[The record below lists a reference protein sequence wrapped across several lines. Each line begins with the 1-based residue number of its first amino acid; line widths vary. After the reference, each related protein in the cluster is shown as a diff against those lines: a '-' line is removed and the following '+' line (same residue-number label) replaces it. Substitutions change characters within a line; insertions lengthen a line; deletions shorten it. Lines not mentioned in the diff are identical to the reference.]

1 MPITSGTDGAS
12 GVQAVSLAVRLLEL
26 LAASAEPVG
35 ITELAKRIGTTK
47 ARVYRYLRALVEHG
61 YVLQDPVSER
71 YMLGHG
77 VFTLARS
84 AKMHQNFSRITQPIM
99 IALAREVMQSVA
111 LTEPSKNGVTV
122 IDVVRSDQPLDIN
135 TRVGSLF
142 SLHASAQ
149 GWVALAF
156 GRPELW
162 EGVGDPPYRKETPH
176 TIATR
181 EDLERVVAK
190 VQDQGW
196 ASAPEQLLI
205 GINALA
211 APIRDGTGKLAFT
224 IAVVGS
230 LQHVTDPPATYQV
243 DALLAAASKISNALG
258 YIDRSDG
265 SGN

>member
-1 MPITSGTDGAS
+1 MPITSGTEGTS

-47 ARVYRYLRALVEHG
+47 ARVYRYLRTLAEHG

-77 VFTLARS
+77 IFTLARS

-99 IALAREVMQSVA
+99 TALAREVMQSVA
-111 LTEPSKNGVTV
+111 LSELSAKGVTV

-149 GWVALAF
+149 GWVGLAF
-156 GRPELW
+156 GPPEFW
-162 EGVGDPPYRKETPH
+162 QGVAGPPYRKETPH
-176 TIATR
+176 TITTR
-181 EDLERVVAK
+181 EDLEQVVAK
-190 VQDQGW
+190 VRRQGW

-224 IAVVGS
+224 LAVVGS
-230 LQHVTDPPATYQV
+230 LQHLADPPETFQV
-243 DALLAAASKISNALG
+243 DALLAAADKISKALG
-258 YIDRSDG
+258 YID
-265 SGN
+265 

>member
-1 MPITSGTDGAS
+1 MPITSGTEGTS

-26 LAASAEPVG
+26 LAASVEPVG
-35 ITELAKRIGTTK
+35 VTELAKRIGTTK
-47 ARVYRYLRALVEHG
+47 ARVYRYLKALVEHG
-61 YVLQDPVSER
+61 YVLQDPVSDR

-99 IALAREVMQSVA
+99 TALAREVMQSVA
-111 LTEPSKNGVTV
+111 LSEPSVKGVHV

-149 GWVALAF
+149 GWIGLAF
-156 GRPELW
+156 GPHELW
-162 EGVGDPPYRKETPH
+162 EGVGVPPYKKETPR

-181 EDLERVVAK
+181 EDLEQVVTK
-190 VQDQGW
+190 VRRQGW
-196 ASAPEQLLI
+196 ASAPEQVLI

-211 APIRDGTGKLAFT
+211 APIHDGTGKLAFT

-230 LQHVTDPPATYQV
+230 LQHLTDPPEKIQI
-243 DALLAAASKISNALG
+243 DALLAAAGKISRALG
-258 YIDRSDG
+258 YTD
-265 SGN
+265 